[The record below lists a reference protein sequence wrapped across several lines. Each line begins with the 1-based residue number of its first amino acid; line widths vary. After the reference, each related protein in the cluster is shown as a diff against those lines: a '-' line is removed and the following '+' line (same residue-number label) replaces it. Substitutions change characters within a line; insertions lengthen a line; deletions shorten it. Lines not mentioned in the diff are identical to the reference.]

1 MDALLLVGGFI
12 CVVVGIF
19 GSFLPALPGPGLSWT
34 GLLLLYL
41 TEAIPNNYWV
51 LGITLLIAIAI
62 IFLNYIIPAK
72 GTKKFGGSSYGIW
85 GTNIGLLV
93 GLFFIPIPFGFVI
106 GAFAGAFIGELIYDK
121 QDHKRAL
128 KAATGSFLGFLAS
141 AFMQFVVC
149 MLFLGTFL
157 YVAWNNR
164 ELLFKV

>member
-1 MDALLLVGGFI
+1 MDALLLVAGFI

-19 GSFLPALPGPGLSWT
+19 GSFLPGLPGVGLSWT

-41 TEAIPNNYWV
+41 TKAVPNNYWV
-51 LGITLLIAIAI
+51 LGITLLITIAI
-62 IFLNYIIPAK
+62 VALDYIIPAK

-128 KAATGSFLGFLAS
+128 KAATGSLLGFLAS
-141 AFMQFVVC
+141 AFMQFVIC
-149 MLFLGTFL
+149 MLLLGTFL
-157 YVAWNNR
+157 SVVWNNR
-164 ELLFKV
+164 ALLF

>member
-1 MDALLLVGGFI
+1 MDALLLAVGFI

-51 LGITLLIAIAI
+51 LGITLFITIGI
-62 IFLNYIIPAK
+62 IILNYIIPAK

-93 GLFFIPIPFGFVI
+93 GLFLIPIPFGFVI

-149 MLFLGTFL
+149 MLLFGTFL
-157 YVAWNNR
+157 YVVWNNR
-164 ELLFKV
+164 ELLF